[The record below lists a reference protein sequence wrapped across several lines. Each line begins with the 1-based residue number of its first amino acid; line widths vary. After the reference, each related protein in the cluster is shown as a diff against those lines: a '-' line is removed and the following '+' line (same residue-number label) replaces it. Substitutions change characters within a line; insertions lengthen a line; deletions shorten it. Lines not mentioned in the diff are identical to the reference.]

1 MLDCSALYIGIL
13 DQLYLLLQ
21 HIFAIMNY
29 FQLVILV
36 ALMVLPHIDRRFL
49 LRVGI
54 LHHLVKCCGSSLY
67 LIIGDTVLHRSEIG
81 ITFYNL
87 HCTI

>member
-1 MLDCSALYIGIL
+1 MLLLEEALRMLHRGALYVGVL

-29 FQLVILV
+29 FQLVVFV
-36 ALMVLPHIDRRFL
+36 ALMVLSHVDRRLL

-54 LHHLVKCCGSSLY
+54 LHHLVKCCG
-67 LIIGDTVLHRSEIG
+67 
-81 ITFYNL
+81 FNF
-87 HCTI
+87 